1 MDLNDARTL
10 LWLASALYGAALIAG
25 LSLAS
30 KERRLPS
37 MVPFVLILFAFA
49 SHTRGLYIRGLD
61 VHGCPL
67 GNGMERIQFI
77 LWSVVTGYL
86 IMRILFRLNLLGS
99 FAAGLAGI
107 GGALS
112 LLSPGLD
119 SNYWLESSYQRL
131 FSGPWIE
138 LHASVAIFSY
148 GLFALLAVVS
158 VMYLVQQKALQA
170 KRTGALGAHLPSIH
184 QLETASQRLL
194 LVGVIFLSVSIV
206 VGSMHWT
213 RSPGSISSV
222 KLWVTI
228 GLWIAYCGLWYLHF
242 RQRFYGKKFAKACIA
257 LFALAILTLVF
268 LRSAPQRQE
277 TAPQPSI
284 EDAS

>member
-1 MDLNDARTL
+1 
-10 LWLASALYGAALIAG
+10 
-25 LSLAS
+25 
-30 KERRLPS
+30 
-37 MVPFVLILFAFA
+37 
-49 SHTRGLYIRGLD
+49 
-61 VHGCPL
+61 
-67 GNGMERIQFI
+67 MERIQFI

-107 GGALS
+107 GGVIS

-119 SNYWLESSYQRL
+119 SAYWLEPDYQRL

-158 VMYLVQQKALQA
+158 AMYLIQQNALQS
-170 KRTGALGAHLPSIH
+170 KRTGLLGSHLPSIR

-194 LVGVIFLSVSIV
+194 LVGVIFLTVSIV

-213 RSPGSISSV
+213 RSPAYISSV

-242 RQRFYGKKFAKACIA
+242 RQRLYGKKFAKACIS
-257 LFALAILTLVF
+257 LFALAILTLGFV
-268 LRSAPQRQE
+268 RSTPQRQE

>member
-1 MDLNDARTL
+1 MDFNDARTL
-10 LWLASALYGAALIAG
+10 LWIASTLYGGALLAG
-25 LSLAS
+25 LALAS
-30 KERRLPS
+30 KERKLPTLVS
-37 MVPFVLILFAFA
+37 FCLILFAYS
-49 SHTRGLYIRGLD
+49 SHTRGLYLRGLD

-99 FAAGLAGI
+99 FAAGLAGV

-119 SNYWLESSYQRL
+119 SGYWLEPGYRRL

-158 VMYLVQQKALQA
+158 VMYMVQQKSLQI
-170 KRTGALGAHLPSIH
+170 KRTGALGAHLPSIN

-194 LVGVIFLSVSIV
+194 LVGVIFLTASIV
-206 VGSMHWT
+206 VGSMHWA
-213 RSPGSISSV
+213 RSPDSVSSV

-242 RQRFYGKKFAKACIA
+242 RQRLYGKKFAKACVA
-257 LFALAILTLVF
+257 LFVLAILSLGFV
-268 LRSAPQRQE
+268 RSAPERQE
-277 TAPQPSI
+277 TAPQPSV

>member
-1 MDLNDARTL
+1 
-10 LWLASALYGAALIAG
+10 
-25 LSLAS
+25 
-30 KERRLPS
+30 
-37 MVPFVLILFAFA
+37 
-49 SHTRGLYIRGLD
+49 
-61 VHGCPL
+61 
-67 GNGMERIQFI
+67 MERIQFI

-99 FAAGLAGI
+99 FAAGLAGV

-119 SNYWLESSYQRL
+119 SGYWLEPGYRRL

-158 VMYLVQQKALQA
+158 VMYMVQQKSLQI
-170 KRTGALGAHLPSIH
+170 KRTGALGAHLPSIN

-194 LVGVIFLSVSIV
+194 LVGVIFLTASIV

-213 RSPGSISSV
+213 RSPDSVSSV

-242 RQRFYGKKFAKACIA
+242 RQRLYGKKFAKACVA
-257 LFALAILTLVF
+257 LFVLAILSLGFV
-268 LRSAPQRQE
+268 RSAPERQE
-277 TAPQPSI
+277 TAPQPSV